1 MFFSEQDITAELL
14 GVFKLKR
21 GSFRHNSVQ
30 ERYYDTL
37 SIRIQG
43 EATFKSGAQTMTVR
57 RGDLLYIPRRSRY
70 TQQSEGETVIAFH
83 FINYTQTPTELPE
96 RLTFENAQEA
106 EQLFCDAYNAWNQ
119 KKPGYKY
126 ECTALLYRLLYL
138 AKQQQHGDALDTVG
152 PNERI
157 AGALDYLHKHYK
169 EDKVSVAN
177 LAAMATMSEAYFRQ
191 VFRKLYGVSPCRY
204 MTNLRLEYA
213 AQLLQSQLYTVG
225 EVGEKAGFTDV
236 KYFERVF
243 KARYGCTPNQYKKKV
258 PDSNWV

>member
-1 MFFSEQDITAELL
+1 MFFSKQDITAELL

-21 GSFRHNSVQ
+21 GTFRHNSTQ

-37 SIRIQG
+37 SIRFEG
-43 EATFKSGAQTMTVR
+43 EATFKSETDTLTVG

-70 TQQSEGETVIAFH
+70 SQQSNGETVIAFH
-83 FINYTQTPTELPE
+83 FINYSQKPTSAPE
-96 RLTFENAQEA
+96 RITFENVEEA
-106 EQLFCDAYNAWNQ
+106 ETLFRDAYNAWNQ

-138 AKQQQHGDALDTVG
+138 AQQQQHGDTLDTVG
-152 PNERI
+152 ANDRI
-157 AGALDYLHKHYK
+157 AQALDYLHKHYK
-169 EDKVSVAN
+169 EDKVSVAQ
-177 LAAMATMSEAYFRQ
+177 LSSMAAMSEAYFRQ
-191 VFRKLYGVSPCRY
+191 LFRKLYGVSPCRY
-204 MTNLRLEYA
+204 VTNLRLEYA

-225 EVGEKAGFTDV
+225 EVGEKTGFADV

-243 KARYGCTPNQYKKKV
+243 KRRYGCTPNQYKKRI